1 MRVGRDLGLVWFKK
15 NGHSSLITRY
25 SSPIIYQ
32 SSLITHHSK
41 YPQFPTHLFGT
52 YYQFLITQFF
62 LLFVEP
68 IPEHYVINS
77 VSLPAF
83 PLTLFISFSSTFS
96 HHCLVTLTEA
106 ILFLFHF
113 SCTHIN
119 KNNPIP
125 NLRPNHHKHTN
136 TNEYKH
142 KLIGT
147 HRCSNQNPQI
157 PKSKI
162 TNTDLMPKSNP
173 NPNHKSEPITAT
185 HISDL
190 NPPQPH
196 HKSEPHTHPHSCLKN
211 QNPITTSQIR
221 TPHP

>member
-1 MRVGRDLGLVWFKK
+1 M
-15 NGHSSLITRY
+15 Y
-25 SSPIIYQ
+25 
-32 SSLITHHSK
+32 
-41 YPQFPTHLFGT
+41 
-52 YYQFLITQFF
+52 
-62 LLFVEP
+62 
-68 IPEHYVINS
+68 
-77 VSLPAF
+77 
-83 PLTLFISFSSTFS
+83 
-96 HHCLVTLTEA
+96 
-106 ILFLFHF
+106 
-113 SCTHIN
+113 THIN

-142 KLIGT
+142 QLIGT

-173 NPNHKSEPITAT
+173 NPHKSEPITAI

-196 HKSEPHTHPHSCLKN
+196 HKSEPHTHPHPCLKN

-221 TPHP
+221 TLHPQDREKKKNFDRLGIVVCLGFGLRWEFDQQMEIYGFLFLGINLCMYENGGVGLKKKERRRRTKKKKHWISSEEEGKKEKERRRKKKCWSGSEEV